1 MNRSYPFYINLF
13 LAFMLITL
21 LTTGVIYFYTTK
33 QFHNF
38 YQEQVEKEL
47 EVRASIFE
55 QSLSDSVDAS
65 LAEFVNQIGK
75 STNTRFTIIE
85 KNGLVI
91 ADSKKDKSS
100 MSNHRDRPEI
110 MAAFSGQKGMAV
122 RYSETMKTE
131 FMYVAIPVSINK
143 NIVVR
148 TSLSLNSFDKILVE
162 YKQKMLQII
171 MITIFLGILLS
182 LLLTKLISKPL
193 EQLKTRALMIG
204 DGPLQSSPIKSNIK
218 EIAELNEIIEES
230 SKNISQQFDS
240 IKSHKERLS
249 AVLDGMIEG
258 VIAIDVD
265 EKIILINGAAKK
277 MLNIQEENVEGV
289 WLRQLVRNINFQQM
303 TVDLLEKKQDL
314 DDFLDIPIG
323 SDVHNFSINGRI
335 LERSNNCG
343 LIVLHDITEVKRLEN
358 LRRDFASNVSHE
370 FRTPLTSLK
379 GFVETLLDG
388 AMNDPDDTKHFLEIM
403 NQQADKLI
411 LLIEDLLTISKLEK
425 DDENKGIEF
434 SVQNISSV
442 VINAIEACSSRAVKK
457 NILVKSHISSEDIN
471 AKINSS
477 LLEQAVQNLID
488 NAIKYS
494 IENGTVLIDV
504 YDVNDEVVLSV
515 TDNGIGIPSR
525 HFPRLFERF
534 YRVDKSRNSKIS
546 GTGLGLS
553 IVKHILSIHNGRV
566 EVESLI
572 NKGST
577 FTIYLP
583 KYTKEN

>member
-21 LTTGVIYFYTTK
+21 VTTGVIYFYTTK

-65 LAEFVNQIGK
+65 LSEFVNQIGK

-148 TSLSLNSFDKILVE
+148 TSLSLDSFDKILVE
-162 YKQKMLQII
+162 YKQKILQII

-193 EQLKTRALMIG
+193 EKLKARALMIG

-230 SKNISQQFDS
+230 SKNIAQQFDS

-303 TVDLLEKKQDL
+303 TVDLLETKQDL

-403 NQQADKLI
+403 NQQADRLI

-425 DDENKGIEF
+425 EDENKSVEF

-442 VINAIEACSSRAVKK
+442 VTNAIEACSSRAVKK

-488 NAIKYS
+488 NAIKYN